1 MLEEVVR
8 LDVTELEVLT
18 ALADEFVVVV
28 LTCC

>member
-8 LDVTELEVLT
+8 LDVTELEVLAT
-18 ALADEFVVVV
+18 LADEFVAVV